1 MLDLCVSDC
10 NISIW
15 IAFSYLNV
23 VASHIFPG
31 GPYGKSV
38 CLQCGRLGFDPW
50 VGEIPWRRKWQ
61 PTLVLLP
68 GKSYGWRSLVGY
80 TPWSNK
86 ELDTTEWLH
95 FLSFLSYLNVA
106 EMAGETASSGYP
118 LRAPWT
124 YSCQTAL
131 TGPWLWLWLWLFMPV
146 FCSLLVARHG
156 LLSQHLISKADGK
169 YSFLL
174 LCSVDWTNISPKPAL
189 PWRSGED

>member
-1 MLDLCVSDC
+1 MLFLIMKWPSLFLVMIFLFSSLLFDI
-10 NISIW
+10 NITTQ
-15 IAFSYLNV
+15 
-23 VASHIFPG
+23 ASFQG
-31 GPYGKSV
+31 GASGKEPT
-38 CLQCGRLGFDPW
+38 CHCRRWTRCGFDPW

-131 TGPWLWLWLWLFMPV
+131 TGPWLWLWL
-146 FCSLLVARHG
+146 
-156 LLSQHLISKADGK
+156 
-169 YSFLL
+169 
-174 LCSVDWTNISPKPAL
+174 
-189 PWRSGED
+189 